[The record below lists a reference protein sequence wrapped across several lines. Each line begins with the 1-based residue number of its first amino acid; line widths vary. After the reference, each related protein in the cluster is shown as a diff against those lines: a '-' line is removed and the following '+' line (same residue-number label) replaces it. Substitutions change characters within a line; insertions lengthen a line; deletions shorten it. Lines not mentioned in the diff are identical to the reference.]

1 RSRSKTSAS
10 CSPLGRA
17 RKSRTSSGITTCA
30 SRSTRIAT
38 GLIASARPDRT
49 SPQPT
54 FPSANREPRSVTTSA
69 WSIRIT
75 LAEQRLGLLQGGASF
90 KSYAISTS
98 KHGPGELAGSYQ
110 TPRGAHVIRAKI
122 GAGAPLGAVFRG
134 RRPTGEIYSEELARA
149 QPGRDWILTR
159 ILWLS
164 GLEVGRNRLGDV
176 DSMRRYIYIH
186 GTPDS
191 TKLGSPSSI

>member
-1 RSRSKTSAS
+1 MCVSRN
-10 CSPLGRA
+10 
-17 RKSRTSSGITTCA
+17 
-30 SRSTRIAT
+30 TRFAT
-38 GLIASARPDRT
+38 GPIASARSEPA

-54 FPSANREPRSVTTSA
+54 NLPTKREPRCVSTA
-69 WSIRIT
+69 IWSIRIA
-75 LAEQRLGLLQGGASF
+75 LAEQRLDLLRGGAAF

-98 KHGPGELAGSYQ
+98 KNGAGERAGSYQ
-110 TPRGAHVIRAKI
+110 TPRGAHLIRAKI
-122 GAGAPLGAVFRG
+122 GDGAPLGTVFRG
-134 RRPTGEIYSEELARA
+134 RRPTGEIYSEGLARA

-191 TKLGSPSSI
+191 TTLGVPGSIGCVRMRNSGVVELFDLVPAGTRVEIA

>member
-1 RSRSKTSAS
+1 M
-10 CSPLGRA
+10 
-17 RKSRTSSGITTCA
+17 CA
-30 SRSTRIAT
+30 SRSIRIPS
-38 GLIASARPDRT
+38 G
-49 SPQPT
+49 PT
-54 FPSANREPRSVTTSA
+54 PSATPEPASSQPKNFPPTKHEPRCVITPA

-75 LAEQRLGLLQGGASF
+75 LDEQRLDLLRDGAAF

-98 KHGPGELAGSYQ
+98 KNGAGERAGSSQ
-110 TPRGAHVIRAKI
+110 TPRGAHLSRAKI
-122 GAGAPLGAVFRG
+122 GAGAPLGTVFRG
-134 RRPTGEIYSEELARA
+134 RRPTGEIYSEQLARA

-176 DSMRRYIYIH
+176 DTMRRYIYIH

-191 TKLGSPSSI
+191 TPLGSPSS